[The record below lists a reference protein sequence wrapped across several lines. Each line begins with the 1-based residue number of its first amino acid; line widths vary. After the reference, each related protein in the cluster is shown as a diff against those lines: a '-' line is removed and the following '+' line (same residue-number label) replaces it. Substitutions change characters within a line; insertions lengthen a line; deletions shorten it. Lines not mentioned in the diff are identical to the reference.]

1 MLSSFTLS
9 LPAGGTPG
17 PGPEG
22 TGPGPGRCAANGM
35 GVNETR
41 SGWTNEESRQEAERL
56 EMDDGGNR
64 LSLGAAGRL
73 NGVRLGS
80 KRHEINVM

>member
-56 EMDDGGNR
+56 ETDDGGTRRKEDDTGQRND
-64 LSLGAAGRL
+64 L
-73 NGVRLGS
+73 
-80 KRHEINVM
+80 